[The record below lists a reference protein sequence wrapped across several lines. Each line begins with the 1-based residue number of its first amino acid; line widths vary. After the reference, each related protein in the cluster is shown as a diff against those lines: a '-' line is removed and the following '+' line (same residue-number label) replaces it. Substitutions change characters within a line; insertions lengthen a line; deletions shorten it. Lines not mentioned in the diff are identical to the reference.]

1 MMKISVARI
10 KEIKSGRI
18 SDPGIKGSCGMAG
31 VRLLAAQIEGQTV
44 I

>member
-18 SDPGIKGSCGMAG
+18 LDPGNKGSSGMAG
-31 VRLLAAQIEGQTV
+31 VRLLAAQIQRQTV